1 MVMAMNTKEKGKE
14 EEKGKRKERAK
25 VGSQFLESLLLAVIF
40 LKQLEQ
46 LTYFKNQKWIEWIGH
61 RPAYK
66 GDSSL
71 TPRVS

>member
-1 MVMAMNTKEKGKE
+1 MAMNTKEKGKE

-46 LTYFKNQKWIEWIGH
+46 LTYFKNQK
-61 RPAYK
+61 
-66 GDSSL
+66 
-71 TPRVS
+71 